1 MQWDIFCRVIDNLGD
16 IGVCWRLAADLASR
30 GERVR
35 LWADDVSALAWMA
48 PEAGGVEVLHWDAC
62 LPALEPADVVVEA
75 FGCDP
80 PEDFVRRMARRQQ
93 PPVWINLEYLSAE
106 PYVERSHRLPS
117 PVSHGAGAGLTKWF
131 FYPGFT
137 ARTGGLLRE
146 DGLLRAA
153 QRWRDE
159 GLRGAWLARHAVAP
173 LPQERV
179 VTLFC
184 YERTELAG
192 LLDEL
197 RERPA
202 LLLVPP
208 GQPARTMARA
218 TGCTTDVGS
227 TVGLGRSRMHFLPFL
242 NQAGFDRLLWSADLN
257 FVRGEDSFVR
267 AQWAGCPF
275 VWQIYLQEDGAHVAK
290 LDAFLDRMLVASA
303 REDACALRTAWHAW
317 NGLAPWQGGFLEAVA
332 ASAPL
337 CEAWRSRLAGQ
348 PDLCT
353 NLQAFARS
361 RMPVGTQAGG
371 VGTNPG

>member
-1 MQWDIFCRVIDNLGD
+1 V
-16 IGVCWRLAADLASR
+16 
-30 GERVR
+30 
-35 LWADDVSALAWMA
+35 
-48 PEAGGVEVLHWDAC
+48 VLLFSYANTC
-62 LPALEPADVVVEA
+62 LEP
-75 FGCDP
+75 
-80 PEDFVRRMARRQQ
+80 
-93 PPVWINLEYLSAE
+93 L
-106 PYVERSHRLPS
+106 
-117 PVSHGAGAGLTKWF
+117 
-131 FYPGFT
+131 
-137 ARTGGLLRE
+137 
-146 DGLLRAA
+146 
-153 QRWRDE
+153 RDE
-159 GLRGAWLARHAVAP
+159 LAQAP
-173 LPQERV
+173 
-179 VTLFC
+179 T
-184 YERTELAG
+184 
-192 LLDEL
+192 
-197 RERPA
+197 

-208 GQPARTMARA
+208 GPAQA
-218 TGCTTDVGS
+218 TAAAWAPRPNLRV
-227 TVGLGRSRMHFLPFL
+227 LPL
-242 NQAGFDRLLWSADLN
+242 PYVSQVDFDHLLWSADLN

-371 VGTNPG
+371 TGTNPG